1 MARKLRIR
9 DGILQ
14 LEGKPRIRTGILQLG
29 KKTKRRFNS
38 SSLHDFSNN
47 SANRQSFS
55 TWKKKWKEKDKERD
69 WNYENVEKL
78 IITIEIET
86 GQIR

>member
-1 MARKLRIR
+1 MTRKLRIR

-29 KKTKRRFNS
+29 KKTKRWFNS

-55 TWKKKWKEKDKERD
+55 TWREKDKERD